1 MAPTAL
7 QVRTTTPARARASL
21 PLLLVG
27 LAALLLLTAC
37 ADDPEPIEVVVE
49 PASFDLA
56 VGESQRLLV
65 GLFTNEL
72 QLVAHGEV
80 ELQLAYLGDGA
91 EATGTIEQVAT
102 ARFVPVPGG
111 MVEGVTEAP
120 SLVQDTGTGVY
131 AATVDLDR
139 AGIWGVRVLGEL
151 EDGTP
156 FEGNRRFPVLEE
168 HLVPAPGD
176 PAPRVENPTLA
187 DLEAGTIRAVEL
199 DSRAQAANAEVAH
212 PHLHQRTVAGSIEAG
227 RPVVVAVATPV
238 YCRTRFCGPLTDVI
252 AELALTY
259 DDRADFIHLEVW
271 QDFDTQT
278 LNEAAAAFIQTETGG
293 NEPWVFLIGADG
305 TITAR
310 WDNILDIDA
319 LVDEL
324 EALPVIGAASAGDA

>member
-1 MAPTAL
+1 MVAGLLT
-7 QVRTTTPARARASL
+7 V
-21 PLLLVG
+21 LLLAG
-27 LAALLLLTAC
+27 C
-37 ADDPEPIEVVVE
+37 AGDPDPIEVVVE
-49 PASFDLA
+49 PASFDVA
-56 VGESQRLLV
+56 IGDDQRLLV

-80 ELQLAYLGDGA
+80 EVQLAYLGDGS
-91 EATGTIEQVAT
+91 EASGQIEQVAT

-111 MVEGVTEAP
+111 DIPEVTEGP
-120 SLVQDTGTGVY
+120 SLVEDTGTGVY
-131 AATVDLDR
+131 ATTVDLDR

-168 HLVPAPGD
+168 HLVPAAGD
-176 PAPRVENPTLA
+176 QAPRVENATMA
-187 DLEAGTIRAVEL
+187 DLEAGRVDAVAL
-199 DSRAQAANAEVAH
+199 DSRAQAANDEVPH
-212 PHLHQRTVAGSIEAG
+212 PHLHQGTVAGSIEAG

-252 AELALTY
+252 ADLAGTY
-259 DDRADFIHLEVW
+259 DDRADFVHIEVW
-271 QDFDTQT
+271 EDFDTQT

-305 TITAR
+305 RIVER

-319 LVDEL
+319 LVAEL
-324 EALPVIGAASAGDA
+324 EALPVLPETEAAG